1 MSEYQKANKAELV
14 KLLETRDATIKAL
27 TAEINAGKPD
37 ANGRKLNADKADE
50 IRRLHASGVSKN
62 KLSLTYQ
69 VSRDSIDAV
78 LANKIYKVQIAK

>member
-1 MSEYQKANKAELV
+1 MSEYQKMNKTELV
-14 KLLETRDATIKAL
+14 KLLEARDETIKTQL
-27 TAEINAGKPD
+27 VLLNAGKPD
-37 ANGRKLNADKADE
+37 LNGRKLNATKADE
-50 IRRLHASGVSKN
+50 IRRFFADGWSKN